1 MFTRDNI
8 AKTSPKMFYFRHFL
22 YKILK
27 PFIKPM
33 SPETAF
39 KFHYTGLALYVL
51 VASNAAAFAYYYS
64 KKVDQMGLEEEEEL
78 GHMDRCR

>member
-1 MFTRDNI
+1 
-8 AKTSPKMFYFRHFL
+8 
-22 YKILK
+22 
-27 PFIKPM
+27 M